1 MLPGT
6 AALLSDVLA
15 PPLLAKLAAGCCQ
28 SFPIPLACRQWSRYD
43 VLMTTA
49 FTTHLKVSM
58 RFLAPLLAL
67 FMAMSSGTRAA
78 APSQETSVDL
88 YCKSLSFGFM
98 DTYRFLNSRQDEAK
112 LNKAGVAMEQSCRNA
127 PTIAPMKMTSM
138 KPSDIATMSCL
149 GFATGAQ
156 LAHQVGRPAES
167 YSVLSKRRDFALGA
181 CQKDP
186 KRFQD
191 DVFKRGPDFV
201 LTQKY

>member
-1 MLPGT
+1 
-6 AALLSDVLA
+6 
-15 PPLLAKLAAGCCQ
+15 
-28 SFPIPLACRQWSRYD
+28 
-43 VLMTTA
+43 
-49 FTTHLKVSM
+49 M
-58 RFLAPLLAL
+58 RFIAPLLVL
-67 FMAMSSGTRAA
+67 LMATGSSVRAA

-98 DTYRFLNSRQDEAK
+98 DTYRFLNPQQNEAK
-112 LNKAGVAMEQSCRNA
+112 LNTAGIAMEQSCRNA
-127 PTIAPMKMTSM
+127 PTIAPMKVSSM
-138 KPSDIATMSCL
+138 KPSDITTMSCL

-167 YSVLSKRRDFALGA
+167 YSLLSKRRDFALGA